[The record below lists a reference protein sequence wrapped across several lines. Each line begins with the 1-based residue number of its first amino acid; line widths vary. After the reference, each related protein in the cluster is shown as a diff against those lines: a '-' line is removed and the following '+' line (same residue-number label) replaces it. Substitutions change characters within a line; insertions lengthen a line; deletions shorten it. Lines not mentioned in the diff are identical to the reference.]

1 MAAGTYD
8 TISRIFDTFAITS
21 KSRYVFVYD
30 IDKNV
35 SKWSLNAVEY
45 FGFTGEYLNNASI
58 IWEAH
63 IHPEDKDGYREYMKK
78 AFGGQKVSD
87 TFSYR
92 ARNKN
97 DEYVA
102 LTCRGVVIKDYSG
115 KPSMFACTIINHGV
129 VDNADPTT
137 LLQNQYQLLNAL
149 RNNKNEKRSYK
160 LMLLNIIDFGEFN
173 RRYGYT
179 FGNKI
184 LNTLAS
190 QIRKEIA
197 SDGVAYRGESTSI
210 AICTD
215 SMTIDEIKVLY
226 NKLRIYGR
234 ENLVVEGQTVNV
246 ELAAGLIVA
255 DDFTVDE
262 HAIYTS
268 AKYALNHSKNEKHG
282 NLIIFHNDE
291 LDNNKKSIELVD
303 AVRKSVINNFDGF
316 YLEYQPIVSAGDG
329 SLKGME
335 VLLRWKKEP
344 YGEVSPSEFVP
355 WLEHDPVFY
364 TLENWILKQALND
377 GKIIKQ
383 DHPRF
388 YINVN
393 MAFMQLERSEFRTI
407 LMNMLQSSGFPP
419 TSLCL
424 ELTQT
429 TKTMNADHLK
439 SQVSFLKSC
448 GIKVGLEIEDFAALD
463 LVYKLPIDL
472 IKIAPKLVIDLEKN
486 TTNRYMLQAITAFAQ
501 NMKVDVCMTGIEDE
515 KTETEVK
522 RFPISEMQGYYYG
535 KPVELPDF
543 RLLPVY
549 NRG

>member
-1 MAAGTYD
+1 MAVGTYD

-30 IDKNV
+30 IDKNI

-45 FGFTGEYLNNASI
+45 FGFTGEYLNNANI

-129 VDNADPTT
+129 VDNADPIT
-137 LLQNQYQLLNAL
+137 LLQNQYQLLNSL
-149 RNNKNEKRSYK
+149 RNLKNERKAYYLI
-160 LMLLNIIDFGEFN
+160 LMNIIDFGELN
-173 RRYGYT
+173 RRYGYN
-179 FGNKI
+179 FGNK
-184 LNTLAS
+184 LLYTLAK
-190 QIRKEIA
+190 QVRKEIG
-197 SDGVAYRGESTSI
+197 SEGIAYRGESTSI
-210 AICTD
+210 AICTENMD
-215 SMTIDEIKVLY
+215 IENIKDLY
-226 NKLRIYGR
+226 NKLRLYGR
-234 ENLVVEGQTVNV
+234 ENLVVDGQPVGI
-246 ELAAGLIVA
+246 ELAAGVIVA

-268 AKYALNHSKNEKHG
+268 AKYALNYSKNEKHG

-291 LDNNKKSIELVD
+291 LDNNKHSIELVD

-329 SLKGME
+329 ALKGME
-335 VLLRWKKEP
+335 VFIRWKKEP
-344 YGEVSPSEFVP
+344 YGEVYPSEFIP
-355 WLEHDPVFY
+355 WLQQDPVFY
-364 TLENWILKQALND
+364 TLENWVLKKALND

-383 DHPRF
+383 DHSRF
-388 YINVN
+388 YLNVN
-393 MAFMQLERSEFRTI
+393 MGFMQLERSEFRTT
-407 LMNMLQSSGFPP
+407 LLELLQNSGFPA

-424 ELTQT
+424 ELSQSN
-429 TKTMNADHLK
+429 KAMNADHLK

-448 GIKVGLEIEDFAALD
+448 GIKVGLEVNDFAALD
-463 LVYKLPIDL
+463 MLYKLPIDL
-472 IKIAPKLVIDLEKN
+472 IKIAPELVTNLEQN
-486 TTNRYMLQAITAFAQ
+486 QTNRYMLQAITGFAQ
-501 NMKVDVCMTGIEDE
+501 NMKVDVCITGVEDE
-515 KTETEVK
+515 QMVSAVK
-522 RFPISEMQGYYYG
+522 QFPISELQGYYYG
-535 KPVELPDF
+535 KPVELADF
-543 RLLPVY
+543 RLLSIY
-549 NRG
+549 NS